1 MGRQRGAVILW
12 GALLGA
18 MPMAY
23 AQAPADLQP
32 LRWNADALGNHRYL
46 LEVKASAKAVRAV
59 IPWRRRDAHPE
70 QVAMIVTGPDG
81 KPVPNVLRGDISRAQ
96 GELVFE
102 AAQPG
107 TYAVYY
113 QPYASK
119 GRSNYPTVTYVEPKD
134 TADASW
140 AGKIGTDVRAWRK
153 LPQATVVRYE
163 AVDDFDAYTTMER
176 TATPEAVKALLNA
189 HADERLLV
197 FPETREH
204 PIRMFDALPESWATR
219 GAGGSLTDS
228 ALRGEYLSFQVGAWA
243 PRGKVDDLRV
253 SFSDLRS
260 DSGASI
266 PATALTCFNLGG
278 VDYAGKAFAT
288 RVDVQEGKIQPL
300 WMGLDIPATIAPGD
314 YRGEVTVSADGV
326 PAQKIPLNITV
337 EAGQAVAHGDDDPYK
352 LTRLRWLNSTLAQ
365 DDSVVR
371 PFTPIS
377 VNGTKLGLLGRDIV
391 LNGDGLPRQIISRFN
406 ERMTG
411 LTDVRT
417 ALLARPMMITVQDS
431 EGEWVL
437 EAEASAKASEQARG
451 TKDPGQRLD
460 RAFDAINK
468 GINEFSSEGYTAY
481 PPDIVSDGPGRVHW
495 TVNGSAGALKSVL
508 HGVLEADGTL
518 TFDIAL
524 TANKDVSVKDIRFS
538 VPLYEPIAKY
548 ELGLGRQGDR
558 APDAFEWKWDEQN
571 NQDGAWIGSV
581 NAGLEFHFRDENY
594 RRPLNTN
601 FYHQQPLRMPLS
613 WDNHGQGGIRFQRI
627 TKPGKEDLPSYDVVA
642 YSGPRQMKA
651 GETLHYDVVMR
662 ITPFK
667 TIKPSEH
674 FAERF
679 FHKYGDL
686 DAIKA
691 DGANVVNIHH
701 ATPINPWINYPFL
714 ETQAMR
720 AYIDAAHQRGMRVKI
735 YDTVRELSDR
745 APELPMLE
753 SLGHE
758 VVSSGKG
765 GGFSWLQEHMDGD
778 YIAAWHVPENRDAA
792 VINAGQS
799 RWHNYYIEG
808 LDWLARNMG
817 VDGLYLDDVAYDR
830 TTMKRV
836 RKVLQAHREQP
847 LVDLHSAS
855 QYNPRDGYI
864 NSVLLY
870 MELFPYIDRLW
881 FGEEFDYEKTSPS
894 YWLTEISGIPY
905 GLMGEML
912 QHDGNPWRGMLFGMT
927 NRLGWSPGSDPRGL
941 WKLWDAFGI
950 EQADMVGWWVHDT
963 PVKTDRADVLATSYV
978 RKGKKTLVALASWAP
993 ERTSVELAIDWKAL
1007 GLSSGKATL
1016 VATSIDGF
1024 QPAAT
1029 FKPGDAITVEPG
1041 KGWLLV
1047 IE

>member
-1 MGRQRGAVILW
+1 M

-18 MPMAY
+18 MPLAY
-23 AQAPADLQP
+23 AQAPANLQP

-46 LEVKASAKAVRAV
+46 LDVKAAAKALHVV
-59 IPWRRRDAHPE
+59 IPWHRRDAHPE
-70 QVAMIVTGPDG
+70 QVAVIVTGPDG
-81 KPVPNVLRGDISRAQ
+81 KPVTNVLRGGISQAQ

-102 AAQPG
+102 AARAG

-119 GRSNYPTVTYVEPKD
+119 GRSNYPTVTYAAPTD
-134 TADASW
+134 TADTNW
-140 AGKIGTDVRAWRK
+140 AHKVGTDARAWRK
-153 LPQATVVRYE
+153 LPEATVLRYE
-163 AVDDFDAYTTMER
+163 AVDDFDAYTSMER
-176 TATPEAVKALLNA
+176 TATPDEVKALLAA
-189 HADERLLV
+189 HANERLLV

-204 PIRMFDALPESWATR
+204 PVRMFNALPESWAKR
-219 GAGGSLTDS
+219 GAGGALSDS
-228 ALRGEYLSFQVGAWA
+228 ALRGEYLSFQLGAWA
-243 PRGKVDDLRV
+243 PHGKVDDVHV
-253 SFSDLRS
+253 SFSDLHS
-260 DSGASI
+260 DAGASI
-266 PATALTCFNLGG
+266 SASALTCFNLGG
-278 VDYAGKAFAT
+278 IDYAGKPFTT
-288 RVDVQEGKIQPL
+288 RVDVAEGKIQPL
-300 WMGLDIPATIAPGD
+300 WMGLDVPMSVAPGV
-314 YRGEVTVSADGV
+314 YHGEVTVSADGV
-326 PAQKIPLNITV
+326 LAQKIPLVITV
-337 EAGQAVAHGDDDPYK
+337 EAGQAVAHGDDDPFK

-365 DDSVVR
+365 DDGLVK
-371 PFTPIS
+371 PFTAIT
-377 VNGTKLGLLGRDIV
+377 VKGATLGLLGREVKLDA
-391 LNGDGLPRQIISRFN
+391 NGLPAQITSRFD

-411 LTDVRT
+411 FAAKPTS
-417 ALLARPMMITVQDS
+417 LLAAPMRLVVEDASGTH
-431 EGEWVL
+431 VL
-437 EAEASAKASEQARG
+437 TGSAMPAVKM
-451 TKDPGQRLD
+451 
-460 RAFDAINK
+460 
-468 GINEFSSEGYTAY
+468 
-481 PPDIVSDGPGRVHW
+481 DGPAKVHW
-495 TVNGSAGALKSVL
+495 QVASVAGPLQGDVQAS
-508 HGVLEADGTL
+508 LEADGTL
-518 TFDIAL
+518 VYSIAL
-524 TANKDVSVKDIRFS
+524 TAKDAVALRDIRLEM
-538 VPLYEPIAKY
+538 PLNHGVAQYQ
-548 ELGLGRQGDR
+548 LGLGRTGDR
-558 APDAFEWKWDEQN
+558 APADFQWKWNVQN
-571 NQDGAWIGSV
+571 NQDGAWIGTV
-581 NAGLEFHFRDENY
+581 NAGLEFHLRDEHY
-594 RRPLNTN
+594 LRPLNTN

-613 WDNHGQGGIRFQRI
+613 WDNAGQGGIRLRNDR
-627 TKPGKEDLPSYDVVA
+627 EA
-642 YSGPRQMKA
+642 YAVEAFSGPRQMKA
-651 GETLHYDVVMR
+651 GETLHYDLVMR
-662 ITPFK
+662 VTPFK
-667 TIKPSEH
+667 TIKPAEH

-714 ETQAMR
+714 EPQAMR

-758 VVSSGKG
+758 VISSGKG
-765 GGFSWLQEHMDGD
+765 GGFSWLQEHLDGD

-817 VDGLYLDDVAYDR
+817 IDGLYLDDVAYDR

-847 LVDLHSAS
+847 LIDLHSAS

-941 WKLWDAFGI
+941 WKLWDTFGI

-963 PVKTDRADVLATSYV
+963 PIKTDHADVLVTSYV

-993 ERTSVELAIDWKAL
+993 EKTSVKLAIDWKVL
-1007 GLSSGKATL
+1007 GLSAGKATL
-1016 VATSIDGF
+1016 VATPVEGF

-1029 FKPGDAITVEPG
+1029 FKPGDAIPVEPG

-1047 IE
+1047 LE

>member
-1 MGRQRGAVILW
+1 MGRQRSALILM

-18 MPMAY
+18 MPVAH
-23 AQAPADLQP
+23 AQAPASLQP

-46 LEVKASAKAVRAV
+46 LDVKAAAKAVHVV

-70 QVAMIVTGPDG
+70 QVAVIVAGPDG
-81 KPVPNVLRGDISRAQ
+81 KPVANVLRGGMSQAQ

-102 AAQPG
+102 AVQAG

-113 QPYASK
+113 QPYVSK
-119 GRSNYPTVTYVEPKD
+119 GRSNYPTVTYAPATD
-134 TADASW
+134 TADANW
-140 AGKIGTDVRAWRK
+140 AHKVGADTRAWRK
-153 LPQATVVRYE
+153 LPEATVLRYE
-163 AVDDFDAYTTMER
+163 AVDDFDAYTSMER
-176 TATPEAVKALLNA
+176 TATPDEVKVLLAA
-189 HADERLLV
+189 HANEPLLL

-204 PIRMFDALPESWATR
+204 PVRMFHALPESWARR
-219 GAGGSLTDS
+219 GAGGALSDS

-243 PRGKVDDLRV
+243 PHGKLDDVRV
-253 SFSDLRS
+253 SFGDLRS
-260 DSGASI
+260 DAGASI
-266 PATALTCFNLGG
+266 SATAFTCFNLGG
-278 VDYAGKAFAT
+278 VDYAGKPFTT
-288 RVDVQEGKIQPL
+288 RVDVPEGKVQPL
-300 WMGLDIPATIAPGD
+300 WMGLDVPASAQPGV
-314 YRGEVTVSADGV
+314 YRGEITLSANGV
-326 PAQKIPLNITV
+326 PAQKIPLAITV
-337 EAGQAVAHGDDDPYK
+337 EAGQAAAHGDDDPFK

-365 DDSVVR
+365 DDELVK
-371 PFTPIS
+371 PFTAIT
-377 VNGTKLGLLGRDIV
+377 VKGGTLGVLGREVKLD
-391 LNGDGLPRQIISRFN
+391 NNGLPAQIISRFD

-411 LTDVRT
+411 FAV
-417 ALLARPMMITVQDS
+417 RPMSMLTAPMRLVVEDASGTHVLTGSKTPTVQA
-431 EGEWVL
+431 EGPAKVHWQV
-437 EAEASAKASEQARG
+437 ASAAGPLRGDVQAS
-451 TKDPGQRLD
+451 
-460 RAFDAINK
+460 
-468 GINEFSSEGYTAY
+468 
-481 PPDIVSDGPGRVHW
+481 
-495 TVNGSAGALKSVL
+495 
-508 HGVLEADGTL
+508 LEADGTL
-518 TFDIAL
+518 VYSIAL
-524 TANKDVSVKDIRFS
+524 TAKDAVALRDIRLEM
-538 VPLYEPIAKY
+538 PLSHGMAQYQ
-548 ELGLGRQGDR
+548 LGLGRTGDHVP
-558 APDAFEWKWDEQN
+558 ADFQWKWNVQN
-571 NQDGAWIGSV
+571 NQDGAWIGTV
-581 NAGLEFHFRDENY
+581 NAGLEFHLRDEHY
-594 RRPLNTN
+594 LRPLNTN
-601 FYHQQPLRMPLS
+601 FYHQQPLRMPVS
-613 WDNHGQGGIRFQRI
+613 WDNAGQGGIRLHDDR
-627 TKPGKEDLPSYDVVA
+627 EA
-642 YSGPRQMKA
+642 YAVEAFSGPRQMKA
-651 GETLHYDVVMR
+651 GETLHYDLVLRV
-662 ITPFK
+662 TPFK
-667 TIKPSEH
+667 TIKPAEH

-714 ETQAMR
+714 EPQAMR

-758 VVSSGKG
+758 VISSGKG
-765 GGFSWLQEHMDGD
+765 GGFSWLQEHLDGD

-817 VDGLYLDDVAYDR
+817 IDGLYLDDVAYDR

-836 RKVLQAHREQP
+836 RKVLEAHREQP
-847 LVDLHSAS
+847 LIDLHSAS

-963 PVKTDRADVLATSYV
+963 PIKTDRADVLVTSYV
-978 RKGKKTLVALASWAP
+978 RQGKKTLVALASWAP
-993 ERTSVELAIDWKAL
+993 EKTSVKLAIDWRAL
-1007 GLSSGKATL
+1007 GLSARKVKL
-1016 VATSIDGF
+1016 VAAPVEGF

-1029 FKPGDAITVEPG
+1029 FTPGDAIPVEPG

-1047 IE
+1047 LE